1 MLRYVAFTLV
11 TAALAVS
18 VLGGLYA
25 IGALGAS
32 PENATWQW
40 PKDNLPTTEYVRDYT
55 LHYLRDVKNMKS
67 LPDPLATTSWTSE
80 DITPKGILGYT
91 TLVYKNSGT
100 VITIGYPIVAPD
112 NMIYNITVESNGKT
126 VWQGQLFQGQ
136 FTTPAA
142 SATR

>member
-1 MLRYVAFTLV
+1 MKYVQTTLII
-11 TAALAVS
+11 AALAVS
-18 VLGGLYA
+18 VLGGLYV
-25 IGALGAS
+25 IGALGTS
-32 PENATWQW
+32 SENITWQW

-55 LHYLRDVKNMKS
+55 LHYLRDVKNLKS
-67 LPDPLATTSWTSE
+67 LPNPSTTSWTSE
-80 DITPKGILGYT
+80 DKTPKDILGYT
-91 TLVYKNSGT
+91 TLAYKTTGT

-142 SATR
+142 PATS